1 MEQLTSQDSRS
12 YSLYFD
18 LKIWFRVPNVT
29 GTSRNGPQ
37 APVAQKMDSAV
48 HQAPVV
54 QIG

>member
-1 MEQLTSQDSRS
+1 MEQLTSQDPRS

-18 LKIWFRVPNVT
+18 LKIWFRAPNVT

-37 APVAQKMDSAV
+37 APVAQKMDSAL

-54 QIG
+54 EIG